1 MHMDVTCQFL
11 EESVKVLIATLKKHP
26 IVSCKNLI
34 KCDGNLSL
42 LLCILIVYV
51 LT

>member
-34 KCDGNLSL
+34 KCDDNDGDLSL
-42 LLCILIVYV
+42 LLCIVIV
-51 LT
+51 